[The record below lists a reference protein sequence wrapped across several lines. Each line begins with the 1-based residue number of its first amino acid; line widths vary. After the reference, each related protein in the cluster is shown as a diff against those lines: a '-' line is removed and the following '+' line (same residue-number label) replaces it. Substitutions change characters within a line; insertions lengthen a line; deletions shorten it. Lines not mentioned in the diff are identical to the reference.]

1 MEYVNLGK
9 TGVKVSRICLGCM
22 SYGVPPAGPLRPGSN
37 AWSLNEEQSEP
48 FFRQALDAGIN
59 FFDTANVYATGD
71 SERVLGRFLKENAK
85 REDTVIATKL
95 NGVMRDGPNGGGL
108 SRKEIFF
115 ELDESLRR
123 LGTDYVDLYQIH
135 RWDKTTPIDE
145 TLEALNDVVRAGKV
159 RYIGASSMWAW
170 QFSKA
175 LYTSEKHGWA
185 KFVTMQ
191 PHYNLLYREEER
203 EMLKLCLDQGV
214 GVIPWSPLARGRLA
228 RPWEAETTKR
238 SESDGYA
245 KNLYTKTAEAD
256 KLVVERLAKV
266 AGERGVPMA
275 QVALAW
281 LLTKP
286 AITAPIVGA
295 TKLHHLEDAV
305 AAVGLKLTADE
316 VKALEEPYVPHP
328 VLGLS

>member
-1 MEYVNLGK
+1 
-9 TGVKVSRICLGCM
+9 M
-22 SYGVPPAGPLRPGSN
+22 SYGAPPAGPLRPGSN
-37 AWSLNEEQSEP
+37 SWSLNEQESEP

-59 FFDTANVYATGD
+59 FFDTANVYSIGD
-71 SERVLGRFLKENAK
+71 SERVLGRFLKAHAK

-135 RWDKTTPIDE
+135 RWDKTTPIEE

-203 EMLKLCLDQGV
+203 EMLKLCLDQGI
-214 GVIPWSPLARGRLA
+214 GVLPWSPLARGRLA
-228 RPWEAETTKR
+228 RPWDAETTKR

-245 KNLYTKTAEAD
+245 KNLYAKTMEAD
-256 KLVVERLAKV
+256 KRVADRLGEV
-266 AGERGVPMA
+266 AEARGVPMA

-281 LLTKP
+281 LLSKP
-286 AITAPIVGA
+286 TITSPIVGA

-305 AAVGLKLTADE
+305 AAVSLKLTADE